1 MEKKY
6 FIFRKEWRDAI
17 SGLPEEVRL
26 EVYDAIMEYGLS
38 GRLSDLKPMARLAFN
53 FVKGYM
59 DGDVEREEHRRRIS
73 LVRSEAGKK
82 GGRPKTH
89 ISNSQADEL
98 TEDLEKQN
106 KANEKQ
112 NESKQ
117 KQTESKIKQNKAN
130 TPKEKDENEE
140 TPPTPPKEEKEEIE
154 KTRVITPASAHD
166 AFLMWL
172 ETDCPYLFGHLKLP
186 TEDEFAKLKQ
196 RYGSEAIADCCLQME
211 NRRDL
216 RKTYVS
222 LYRTLLNWLKRRE
235 DGTYWNYDQR
245 PTPADNI
252 RAAQESCYRDMAA
265 TLVGTPTERR

>member
-1 MEKKY
+1 MEKES
-6 FIFRKEWRDAI
+6 FVFRKEWRDALG
-17 SGLPEEVRL
+17 GLPAEVRL
-26 EVYDAIMEYGLS
+26 EVYDAIVEYGLS

-73 LVRSEAGKK
+73 LARSEAGKK
-82 GGRPKTH
+82 GLQKRWGDKKPIANDSKNEFCYSKN
-89 ISNSQADEL
+89 IANDSKSIAKNS
-98 TEDLEKQN
+98 K
-106 KANEKQ
+106 
-112 NESKQ
+112 
-117 KQTESKIKQNKAN
+117 
-130 TPKEKDENEE
+130 TPKEKDEKEE

-166 AFLMWL
+166 AFLTWL
-172 ETDCPYLFGHLKLP
+172 ETNCPYLFGHLKLP

-196 RYGSEAIADCCLQME
+196 RYGSDAIADCCLQME

-235 DGTYWNYDQR
+235 DGTNWNYNQR